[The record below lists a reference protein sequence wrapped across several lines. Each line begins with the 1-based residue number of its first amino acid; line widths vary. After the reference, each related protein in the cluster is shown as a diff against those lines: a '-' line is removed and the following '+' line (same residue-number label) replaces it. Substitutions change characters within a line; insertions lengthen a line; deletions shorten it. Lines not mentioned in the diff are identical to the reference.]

1 MPPEEDNLRSL
12 FSIGGLAV
20 SLFAS
25 TALAGPITVTDMIG
39 RTVTLPAPAE
49 RVASIPIPL
58 ASTIIAL
65 DGGTSRLVGMNPLA
79 KSAIEEGILGRIFP
93 EAKAIPSNVTAP
105 NFVPNVEA
113 LAATRP
119 DLVIQWG
126 NYGEEI
132 VKPIL
137 NAGLTTMLVDY
148 GTEAKGR
155 QFMEITARAM
165 GRADRIAPLVAWRAE
180 VEKDMAA
187 KVAAIPEAKRPTVL
201 YLARALEGL
210 NAGGA
215 GPAVYNDFSI
225 KLAGGRNAA
234 EELKATKPV
243 SKEQIATWDPEVILL
258 NSFEP
263 KLTVDFVYNDP
274 VLSLTRAA
282 KAKRVYKMPLGGYR
296 WDPPNQESPL
306 SWMWLAK
313 LLHPDVFA
321 YDLRAEMKRAYQVL
335 YGYVPTEADID
346 GILWMN
352 QQGAATNYAAFKAK

>member
-1 MPPEEDNLRSL
+1 MRLVSVV
-12 FSIGGLAV
+12 SGLAV
-20 SLFAS
+20 SLAAS
-25 TALAGPITVTDMIG
+25 AVAAEPIAFTDMTG
-39 RTVTLPAPAE
+39 RAVTLEKPAA
-49 RVASIPIPL
+49 RIASIPIPL

-65 DGGTSRLVGMNPLA
+65 DGGTKRLVGMNPLA
-79 KSAIEEGILGRIFP
+79 KSAIEEGILGKIFP
-93 EAKAIPSNVTAP
+93 EAKAIPSDVTAP

-126 NYGEEI
+126 NYGEAI
-132 VKPIL
+132 VNPIL

-148 GTEAKGR
+148 GTEAQGR

-165 GRADRIAPLVAWRAE
+165 GRDDRIAPLVAWRGE
-180 VEKDMAA
+180 VEKDIAA

-201 YLARALEGL
+201 YLARALDAL
-210 NAGGA
+210 TAGGA

-263 KLTVDFVYNDP
+263 KLSVDFVYSDP

-306 SWMWLAK
+306 SWMWLAE
-313 LLHPDVFA
+313 LLHPDVFS
-321 YDLRAEMKRAYQVL
+321 YDLRAEMRRAYGVL
-335 YGYVPTEADID
+335 YGYTPDDADLD
-346 GILWMN
+346 GILWVA
-352 QQGAATNYAAFKAK
+352 QQGGAANYAAFKAK

>member
-1 MPPEEDNLRSL
+1 
-12 FSIGGLAV
+12 LARIVAGV
-20 SLFAS
+20 SGAVMA
-25 TALAGPITVTDMIG
+25 TAAVADPIAFTDMTG
-39 RTVTLPAPAE
+39 REVRLAKPAE
-49 RVASIPIPL
+49 RIASIPIPL

-65 DGGTSRLVGMNPLA
+65 DGSTRRLVGMNPLA

-93 EAKAIPSNVTAP
+93 EAKAIPSDVTAP

-126 NYGEEI
+126 NYGEAI
-132 VKPIL
+132 VNPIL

-155 QFMEITARAM
+155 QFMAITARAM
-165 GRADRIAPLVAWRAE
+165 GRDDRIEPLVAWRDA
-180 VEKDMAA
+180 VEKDIAA
-187 KVAAIPEAKRPTVL
+187 KVAAIPAEQRPTVL
-201 YLARALEGL
+201 YLARALSSL

-215 GPAVYNDFSI
+215 GPAVYNDFYI

-243 SKEQIATWDPEVILL
+243 SREQIATWDPEVILL

-263 KLTVDFVYNDP
+263 KLTVDFVYADP

-306 SWMWLAK
+306 TWMWLAK
-313 LLHPDVFA
+313 LLHPAVFT
-321 YDLRAEMKRAYQVL
+321 YDLRAEMKRAYKVL
-335 YGYVPTEADID
+335 YGYTPTDADID
-346 GILWMN
+346 GILWMD
-352 QQGAATNYAAFKAK
+352 QQGAAANYAAFKAK

>member
-1 MPPEEDNLRSL
+1 MRAISVV
-12 FSIGGLAV
+12 SGLSV
-20 SLFAS
+20 VLMAS
-25 TALAGPITVTDMIG
+25 AAAAEPVAFTDMMG
-39 RTVTLPAPAE
+39 RAVKLDKPAE
-49 RVASIPIPL
+49 RIASIPIPL

-65 DGGTSRLVGMNPLA
+65 DGSTKRLVGMNPLA
-79 KSAIEEGILGRIFP
+79 KSAIQEGILGKIFP
-93 EAKAIPSNVTAP
+93 EAKAIPSDITGP

-126 NYGEEI
+126 NYGEAI
-132 VKPIL
+132 VNPVL

-165 GRADRIAPLVAWRAE
+165 GRDDRIAPLVAWRAE
-180 VEKDMAA
+180 VEKDIAA
-187 KVAAIPEAKRPTVL
+187 KAATIPEAKRPTVL
-201 YLARALEGL
+201 YLARALDAF

-215 GPAVYNDFSI
+215 GPAVYMDFYI

-234 EELKATKPV
+234 EELRETKPV
-243 SKEQIATWDPEVILL
+243 SKEQVATWDPEVILL

-306 SWMWLAK
+306 TWMWLAK

-321 YDLRAEMKRAYQVL
+321 YDLRAEMKRAYKVL
-335 YGYVPTEADID
+335 YNYELTDADID
-346 GILWMN
+346 GILWMQN
-352 QQGAATNYAAFKAK
+352 QGSAANYAAFKAR

>member
-1 MPPEEDNLRSL
+1 MRSL
-12 FSIGGLAV
+12 
-20 SLFAS
+20 SLLCGFAAS
-25 TALAGPITVTDMIG
+25 VTAAAADPVAFTDMNG
-39 RTVTLPAPAE
+39 RAVTLAKPAE
-49 RVASIPIPL
+49 RIASIPIPL

-65 DGGTSRLVGMNPLA
+65 DGGTKRLVGMNPLA
-79 KSAIEEGILGRIFP
+79 KSAIEEGILGKIFP
-93 EAKAIPSNVTAP
+93 EAKAIPSDVTAS

-126 NYGEEI
+126 NYGEAI
-132 VKPIL
+132 VNPIL

-165 GRADRIAPLVAWRAE
+165 GRNDRIAPLVAWRAM
-180 VEKDMAA
+180 VEKDIAA
-187 KVAAIPEAKRPTVL
+187 KVAAIPEARRPSVL
-201 YLARALEGL
+201 YLARALDTL
-210 NAGGA
+210 TAGGA
-215 GPAVYNDFSI
+215 GPAVYNDFYI

-234 EELKATKPV
+234 DELNATKPV
-243 SKEQIATWDPEVILL
+243 SKEQVATWDPEVILL

-263 KLTVDFVYNDP
+263 KLTVEFVYGDP

-306 SWMWLAK
+306 TWMWLAK
-313 LLHPDVFA
+313 LLHPDSFA
-321 YDLRAEMKRAYQVL
+321 YDLRAEMRRAYKVL
-335 YGYVPTEADID
+335 YAYEPSDADLD
-346 GILWMN
+346 GILWMA
-352 QQGAATNYAAFKAK
+352 QQGTAANYAAFQAK

>member
-1 MPPEEDNLRSL
+1 MRL
-12 FSIGGLAV
+12 FLIASGAIATCATTAV
-20 SLFAS
+20 A
-25 TALAGPITVTDMIG
+25 AEPITFTDMTG
-39 RTVTLPAPAE
+39 RSVTLAKPAE
-49 RVASIPIPL
+49 RIASIPIPL

-65 DGGTSRLVGMNPLA
+65 DGSTKRLVGMNPLA
-79 KSAIEEGILGRIFP
+79 KSAIEEGILGKIFP
-93 EAKAIPSNVTAP
+93 EAKAIPSDVTAP

-126 NYGEEI
+126 NYGEGI

-155 QFMEITARAM
+155 QFMEVTARAM
-165 GRADRIAPLVAWRAE
+165 GRDDRIAPLVAWRAT
-180 VEKDMAA
+180 VEAEIAA
-187 KVAAIPEAKRPTVL
+187 KTAAIPAGKRPSVL
-201 YLARALEGL
+201 YLARALESL

-215 GPAVYNDFSI
+215 GPGVYNDFYI

-234 EELKATKPV
+234 EELTATKPV
-243 SKEQIATWDPEVILL
+243 SKEQVAAWDPEVILL

-263 KLTVDFVYNDP
+263 KLTVAFVYQDP
-274 VLSLTRAA
+274 ILSQTKAA

-306 SWMWLAK
+306 TWMWLAN
-313 LLHPDVFA
+313 LLHPDVFR
-321 YDLRAEMKRAYQVL
+321 YDLRAEMRRAYGVL
-335 YGYVPTEADID
+335 YGYTPTDADLD
-346 GILWMN
+346 GILWMA
-352 QQGAATNYAAFKAK
+352 QQGDAAYYAAFKAR